1 MENSQ
6 TLAAPP
12 STPLTQEPREPTTKA
27 RPPVN
32 WQALSPVAV
41 ALIIALIPV
50 PAGLAPHAWYFF
62 AIFAGVI
69 VGLVVE
75 PFPGPAIS
83 LFGVTLAT
91 VLAPWVLYSPEDIAR
106 PGFNAVNAALTW
118 ALSGFGNSTVWLI
131 FGAFMFALGYE
142 KTGLG
147 RRIALLL
154 VRAMGRR
161 TLTLGYAVTVADT
174 LLAPFTPSTT
184 ARSAGTIFPVIRNL
198 PPLYDSKP
206 NDPSARK
213 IGSYLM
219 WTALAATCI
228 NSSMFLTAMAP
239 NLLAVEIV
247 KKTAKLDISWMDW
260 LTAFAPVGV
269 ILLVSLPLLVYV
281 LYPPTIKEG
290 SEVPAWA
297 DEELRTMGG
306 LSRREIILAVL
317 VLLALAMWIF
327 GGDFV
332 NATTAALIVV
342 SLMVLTGIVSW
353 DDILSNKQAWSTL
366 VWFATLIALADGL
379 NRTGFVTWFAQSV
392 SAHMGG
398 FSPTIAMVVLV
409 CVYFFSHYL
418 FASITAHTTAMLPVM
433 LAVGGAIPGMPMQA
447 LAQMLVLSGGIMS
460 VLTPYAGGPNPV
472 YYGSGYLPT
481 KDFWLLGAIFGAIF
495 FGLWLAIGTLLL
507 AR

>member
-118 ALSGFGNSTVWLI
+118 ALSGFANSTVWLI

-269 ILLVSLPLLVYV
+269 LLLVSLPLLVYV

-342 SLMVLTGIVSW
+342 SLMVLTRIVSW

-379 NRTGFVTWFAQSV
+379 NRTGFVHWFAQSV

-433 LAVGGAIPGMPMQA
+433 LAVGGAIPGMPMLA
-447 LAQMLVLSGGIMS
+447 LSQMLVLSGGIMS

-507 AR
+507 AP

>member
-342 SLMVLTGIVSW
+342 SLMVLTRIVSW

-379 NRTGFVTWFAQSV
+379 NRTGFVHWFAESV

-433 LAVGGAIPGMPMQA
+433 LAVGGAIPGMPMLA
-447 LAQMLVLSGGIMS
+447 LSQMLVLSGGIMS

-507 AR
+507 AP

>member
-1 MENSQ
+1 VENSQ
-6 TLAAPP
+6 TRAAPP

-147 RRIALLL
+147 RRIALIL

-342 SLMVLTGIVSW
+342 SLMVLTRIVSW

>member
-12 STPLTQEPREPTTKA
+12 STPLTQEPREPITKA

-147 RRIALLL
+147 RRIALIL

-342 SLMVLTGIVSW
+342 SLMVLTRIVSW

-366 VWFATLIALADGL
+366 VWFATLIALADVL

>member
-1 MENSQ
+1 MENPQ

-12 STPLTQEPREPTTKA
+12 STPLTQEPKEPTTKA

-147 RRIALLL
+147 RRIALIL

-269 ILLVSLPLLVYV
+269 LLLVSLPLLVYV

-342 SLMVLTGIVSW
+342 SLMVLTRIVSW

>member
-12 STPLTQEPREPTTKA
+12 STPLTQEPRGPTTKA

-147 RRIALLL
+147 RRIALIL

-297 DEELRTMGG
+297 DQELRTMGG

-342 SLMVLTGIVSW
+342 SLMVLTRIVSW

-379 NRTGFVTWFAQSV
+379 NRTGFVHWFAESV

-398 FSPTIAMVVLV
+398 LSPTIAMVVLV

>member
-1 MENSQ
+1 VENSQ
-6 TLAAPP
+6 TRAAPP

-342 SLMVLTGIVSW
+342 SLMVLTRIVSW

>member
-12 STPLTQEPREPTTKA
+12 STPLTQEPRGPTTKA

-306 LSRREIILAVL
+306 LSRREIILAVH

-342 SLMVLTGIVSW
+342 SLMVLTRIVSW

-507 AR
+507 TR

>member
-1 MENSQ
+1 VENPQ

-147 RRIALLL
+147 RRIALIL

-198 PPLYDSKP
+198 PPPYDSKP

-228 NSSMFLTAMAP
+228 NSSMFRTAMAP

-342 SLMVLTGIVSW
+342 SLMVLTRIVSW

-433 LAVGGAIPGMPMQA
+433 LAVGGAIPGMPMLA

>member
-1 MENSQ
+1 MENPQ

-12 STPLTQEPREPTTKA
+12 SREPTTKA

-342 SLMVLTGIVSW
+342 SLMVLTRIVSW

-379 NRTGFVTWFAQSV
+379 NRTGFVHWFAESV

-433 LAVGGAIPGMPMQA
+433 LAVGGAIPGMPMLA
-447 LAQMLVLSGGIMS
+447 LSQMLVLSGGIMS

>member
-12 STPLTQEPREPTTKA
+12 STPLTQEPRGPTTKA

-342 SLMVLTGIVSW
+342 SLMVLTRIVSW

-379 NRTGFVTWFAQSV
+379 NRTGFVHWFAQSV

-398 FSPTIAMVVLV
+398 LSPTIAMVVLV

-433 LAVGGAIPGMPMQA
+433 LAVGGAIPGMPMLA
-447 LAQMLVLSGGIMS
+447 LSQMLVLSGGIMS

-507 AR
+507 AP

>member
-147 RRIALLL
+147 RRIALIL

-342 SLMVLTGIVSW
+342 SLMVLTRIVSW

-433 LAVGGAIPGMPMQA
+433 LAVGGAIPGMPMLA
-447 LAQMLVLSGGIMS
+447 LSQMLVLSGGIMS

-507 AR
+507 AP

>member
-118 ALSGFGNSTVWLI
+118 ALSGFANSTVWLI

-269 ILLVSLPLLVYV
+269 LLLVSLPLLVYV

-342 SLMVLTGIVSW
+342 SLMVLTRIVSW

-379 NRTGFVTWFAQSV
+379 NRTGFVHWFAESV

-433 LAVGGAIPGMPMQA
+433 LAVGGAIPGMPMLA
-447 LAQMLVLSGGIMS
+447 LSQMLVLSGGIMS

-507 AR
+507 AP

>member
-50 PAGLAPHAWYFF
+50 PEGLAPHAWYFF

-118 ALSGFGNSTVWLI
+118 ALSGFANSTVWLI

-342 SLMVLTGIVSW
+342 SLMVLTRIVSW

-433 LAVGGAIPGMPMQA
+433 LAVGGAIPGMPMLA
-447 LAQMLVLSGGIMS
+447 LSQMLVLSGGIMS

-507 AR
+507 AS